1 MPRDGRPAEADTL
14 TASLGR
20 FATRLRF
27 QDIPA
32 AGVARAKASLL
43 DAIGCILAGAG
54 TEEAA
59 PVRALALEDGGTP
72 AAQLLGTALRL
83 PATAAALA
91 NGAAGHALD
100 YDDSSPPMIGH
111 PSVPLAAA
119 ILALGETRHASGP
132 DMIAAHVAGLEA
144 SARLGRHLNPGHY
157 AAGWHAT
164 ATLGTLAAV
173 VAASRIL
180 GLDEHRTRM
189 AIGIAASSA
198 SGIRAN
204 FGSAVKP
211 LHAGLAARNGVLAA
225 RLASHGLTAD
235 PDALDGE
242 RGFIR
247 IFGGTA
253 PPDLAAL
260 RFDDGEAL
268 EIVRSGIGIKR
279 YACCGCTHSALD
291 AVLALRVTQAPDP
304 GQIEAIHCTMNGLV
318 PDILVHHRPR
328 TPAQAKFSMEY
339 CLAVALLD
347 GDCGMAQF
355 EEGRVARDD
364 VQALLGRVSTSV
376 DPAIPYRN
384 GVYPGTVTV
393 TLRDG
398 RRFAESAV
406 EARGHPDFPLST
418 ADLRRKFLD
427 CASHA
432 LPAPRAA
439 AAFDALAALE
449 EVTDLAALA
458 RSLAA

>member
-1 MPRDGRPAEADTL
+1 MPEDGHPIAAETL
-14 TASLGR
+14 TASLAR

-27 QDIPA
+27 EDIEA

-43 DAIGCILAGAG
+43 DAIGCILAGAM

-59 PVRALALEDGGTP
+59 PVRAMVAADGGTP
-72 AAQLLGTALRL
+72 AAQLLGTTLRL
-83 PATAAALA
+83 PAAAAALA

-111 PSVPLAAA
+111 PSVPILAAS
-119 ILALGETRHASGP
+119 LALGEARHASGRAL
-132 DMIAAHVAGLEA
+132 IAAHVAGLEA
-144 SARLGRHLNPGHY
+144 AARLGRHMNPGHY

-173 VAASRIL
+173 VAASRII
-180 GLDEHRTRM
+180 GLDAPAMRM

-198 SGIRAN
+198 AGIRAN

-211 LHAGLAARNGVLAA
+211 LHAGFAARNGVVAALLAA
-225 RLASHGLTAD
+225 QGLQAE
-235 PDALDGE
+235 PSALDGE

-247 IFGGTA
+247 IFGGAA

-260 RFDDGEAL
+260 RFDDGTPL
-268 EIVRSGIGIKR
+268 EILRSGISIKP

-291 AVLALRVTQAPDP
+291 AMLAIRLRDRPAPA
-304 GQIEAIHCTMNGLV
+304 EVAAIHCTMNALV
-318 PDILVHHRPR
+318 PDILVHHRPA
-328 TPAQAKFSMEY
+328 TPPQAKFSMEY

-355 EEGRVARDD
+355 TESRVAATD
-364 VQALLGRVSTSV
+364 VQALLRRVTTAV

-393 TLRDG
+393 TLADG
-398 RRFAESAV
+398 RTLAASAE
-406 EARGHPDFPLST
+406 EAAGHPDFPL
-418 ADLRRKFLD
+418 AAAALRRKFLD
-427 CASHA
+427 CASAA
-432 LPAPRAA
+432 LPPDRAA
-439 AAFDALAALE
+439 RVFDTLAALE
-449 EVTDLAALA
+449 DIPDLADLA